1 MFASKKA
8 ADGIVTK
15 KVGVARDHGAVM
27 ILTSGC
33 HFSGKLFCRGS
44 SRIAGKIEGQIISEG
59 LLIIEPEAIITADVK
74 AEDVVIQG
82 VLQGKLVASGRV
94 ELAVSAQVDGD
105 ITTPNLM
112 IREGAQFNGRAVMTK
127 PVAATVGHGN
137 LKVASGTK
145 AASADSALKA
155 SPAIEIE
162 SRFNLSAQETPVI
175 HVPSR

>member
-1 MFASKKA
+1 MFSSKKA

-145 AASADSALKA
+145 EARADSALNA
-155 SPAIEIE
+155 SPAIELE
-162 SRFNLSAQETPVI
+162 SRFNLSAQKTPVI
-175 HVPSR
+175 HVPAR